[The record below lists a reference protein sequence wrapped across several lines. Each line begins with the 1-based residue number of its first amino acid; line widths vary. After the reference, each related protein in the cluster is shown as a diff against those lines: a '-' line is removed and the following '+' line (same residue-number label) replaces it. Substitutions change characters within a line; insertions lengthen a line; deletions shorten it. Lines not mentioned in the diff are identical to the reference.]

1 MKRLKPAAFMAC
13 LWLAA
18 CSQWQAKPPLADY
31 PANAPAA
38 EWTLRGKLGIRQDD
52 ERHSL
57 HLYWQAHDDDF
68 TLRLSAPVGGQQAV
82 IVRANR
88 LVTAA
93 LPDGEVYHADT
104 AEALFERLY
113 GWQAPVNSLRW
124 WVRGLPDPALPGR
137 QLAQDNPLERHY
149 QQGPW
154 QIRWRQYR
162 DFGNTSLPG
171 RIELTGPDAL
181 SLIIIV
187 QDWEWP
193 ARQEPAS

>member
-1 MKRLKPAAFMAC
+1 MQLRNVFTLLALLC
-13 LWLAA
+13 LTA
-18 CSQWQAKPPLADY
+18 CSNWQAKAPLPDY

-38 EWTLRGKLGIRQDD
+38 EWTLRGKLGVRQGD
-52 ERHSL
+52 ERHSM
-57 HLYWQAHDDDF
+57 HLFWQTREDDF
-68 TLRLSAPVGGQQAV
+68 TLRLSAPLGGQQAV
-82 IVRANR
+82 ILRANG

-93 LPDGEVYHADT
+93 LPDGEVYHANT

-113 GWQAPVNSLRW
+113 GWHAPVNSLRW

-137 QLAQDNPLERHY
+137 TLAQDDPLERHY

-154 QIRWRQYR
+154 QLRWRQYR
-162 DFGNTSLPG
+162 HFGETPMPG
-171 RIELTGPDAL
+171 RIDISGPDAL
-181 SLIIIV
+181 TITIIV